1 MAWRDRSGVFRLRVT
16 VEMTS
21 LLGCAGEE
29 FASILS
35 ALGYRV
41 RRTPKAPAV
50 VEGAAEA
57 PAEALLETGETPWQA
72 AVRETR
78 EETGI
83 TVARPGPLL
92 LAHFLLPDATWP
104 LSRFGLVFDGGTL
117 STGELDAITLDAHE
131 HCEWDVRS
139 LQEWEK
145 ELHPASF
152 ACLAA
157 VDRARRTGT
166 AGYLD
171 RHT

>member
-1 MAWRDRSGVFRLRVT
+1 MTGTWLPLDQYIRTLPKSTAYACLYLTDEEGRPLQLKSSLYEGVWQ
-16 VEMTS
+16 MP
-21 LLGCAGEE
+21 GGN
-29 FASILS
+29 
-35 ALGYRV
+35 
-41 RRTPKAPAV
+41 
-50 VEGAAEA
+50 
-57 PAEALLETGETPWQA
+57 LETGEMPWQA